1 MTYMTQADR
10 TGLNLTLRPMLI
22 AVGALMLLTLSLASP
37 LRAQATGATSTT
49 TTQKSFSTPEA
60 AVDELIRAT
69 RDYDVPALT
78 QIFGSEGEDFIST
91 PDPVQDKSKGQ
102 AFAALAKEKHSL
114 VPDSSNANRMVL
126 IVGPEDW
133 PFPIPLEKRSGK
145 WIFDTAGGRQ
155 ELLFRRIG
163 TNELDAIQVCRGYV
177 EAQKVYA
184 LTIHDNSGVNQYAQ
198 KIISTPG
205 KQDGLYWLKADGT
218 PGGPI
223 SEPAAKA
230 IAEGYSFN
238 KKSAYHGYYFKILK
252 GQGPDAPL
260 GRLDYVIQGAMIGG
274 FALIAAPAEY
284 RVTGIKTFM
293 VSQDGIVY
301 QKDLGPDTLNIAKGI
316 ELYNPD
322 KTWQVTTDEWPGTP
336 DNSDIETATA
346 Q

>member
-1 MTYMTQADR
+1 MTMR
-10 TGLNLTLRPMLI
+10 TLLVAAG
-22 AVGALMLLTLSLASP
+22 VLMLATLLAASNP
-37 LRAQATGATSTT
+37 RQQARGDTAAASAQR
-49 TTQKSFSTPEA
+49 SFATPEA
-60 AVDELIRAT
+60 AVDELIKAT
-69 RDYDVPALT
+69 GDYDISALK
-78 QIFGSEGEDFIST
+78 QIFGPNGADFIST
-91 PDPVQDKSKGQ
+91 PDPVQDKNRGE
-102 AFAALAKEKHSL
+102 AFAALAKQKHSL
-114 VPDSSNANRMVL
+114 ITDPSNSHRKVL
-126 IVGPEDW
+126 IVGPDDW
-133 PFPIPLEKRSGK
+133 PFPVPLEQKSGQ
-145 WIFDTAGGRQ
+145 WMFDTAAGRQ
-155 ELLFRRIG
+155 ELLYRRIG

-177 EAQKVYA
+177 EGQKVYA

-205 KQDGLYWLKADGT
+205 KQDGLYWENPDGT

-230 IAEGYSFN
+230 IAEGYTFD
-238 KKSAYHGYYFKILK
+238 KKFAYHGYYFKILK

-284 RVTGIKTFM
+284 RVTGVKTFM
-293 VSQDGIVY
+293 VSQNGIVY

-336 DNSDIETATA
+336 DNSDIETATVH
-346 Q
+346 